1 MPDIAPLLA
10 RAAKRLPLYAFS
22 NTNNAHVEYFSQ
34 AYADLLGHFHEMF
47 LSSTIG
53 MRKPD
58 AAAYDHVVRAIG
70 VPAQRIVFFDDLA
83 ENIEGARAC
92 GLTAVHVTSSGD
104 VAKALAALGI

>member
-1 MPDIAPLLA
+1 
-10 RAAKRLPLYAFS
+10 
-22 NTNNAHVEYFSQ
+22 
-34 AYADLLGHFHEMF
+34 MF

-83 ENIEGARAC
+83 ENIEGARAR
-92 GLTAVHVTSSGD
+92 GLTAVHVRSSND
-104 VAKALAALGI
+104 VAGALEALGI